1 MDPRMMGGGVPMR
14 QKVVDFKILKSI
26 NSDVIGQE
34 ILEHLKKGWSLHGEL
49 KEFSGCLI
57 QAVVKVEL
65 ERMDTAGSDILI
77 PRPILG

>member
-14 QKVVDFKILKSI
+14 QKVVDFKILKSS
-26 NSDVIGQE
+26 NPDVMGQE
-34 ILEHLKKGWSLHGEL
+34 ILDYLKKGWSLHGDM
-49 KEFSGCLI
+49 KEFNGNLV

-65 ERMDTAGSDILI
+65 ERMDLPGSDILV